1 MSIEVQYFL
10 SNILFGLAI
19 VIPLYYLLCRYFK
32 KSKKKR
38 KLKFG
43 HYLVAV
49 LIFSIIFFI
58 RWKVSE
64 ININKDNDIKEPN
77 QEEKT
82 TTQTTTKKA
91 QNNPNYIGTT
101 PKGYTIEKINGA
113 YYVDGYLVVNKTY
126 PLDSN
131 SVPKNSLYPWI

>member
-77 QEEKT
+77 QEEKL
-82 TTQTTTKKA
+82 QHKQLLKSS
-91 QNNPNYIGTT
+91 
-101 PKGYTIEKINGA
+101 K
-113 YYVDGYLVVNKTY
+113 
-126 PLDSN
+126 
-131 SVPKNSLYPWI
+131 